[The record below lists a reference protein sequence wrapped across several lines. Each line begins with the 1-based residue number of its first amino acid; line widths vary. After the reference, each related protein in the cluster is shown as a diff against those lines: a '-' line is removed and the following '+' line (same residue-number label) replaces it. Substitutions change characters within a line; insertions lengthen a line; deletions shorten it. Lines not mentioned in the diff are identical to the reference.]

1 MELARQLLQ
10 TPVSLLVRLNEFNTQ
25 IVRVG
30 FRHLLQPEVSPRAVY
45 IIDASGVSDT
55 NISENNQDNIL
66 SMFDVRMHVLKDG
79 DKYNLKT
86 RRPFV

>member
-45 IIDASGVSDT
+45 IIDENALVSSLT
-55 NISENNQDNIL
+55 KK
-66 SMFDVRMHVLKDG
+66 VGRG
-79 DKYNLKT
+79 D
-86 RRPFV
+86 RFQRPEKNTFWLRPEAR

>member
-45 IIDASGVSDT
+45 IID
-55 NISENNQDNIL
+55 ENAL
-66 SMFDVRMHVLKDG
+66 EGAVGKKGARRS
-79 DKYNLKT
+79 T
-86 RRPFV
+86 RRPIRQTRAE